1 MPVVQIGLLHTGN
14 QGVFQGLVGQTI
26 NAANVWLAQNAPG
39 TSVQLQAIRAKYAND
54 DLEQLEDDALALV
67 ADPITEIILAA
78 GGPQSAV
85 VARDATEDANSDV
98 AKRKPVVF
106 TTVTDPVGLGLRN
119 QLPAPGGTNLV
130 GMAGQTSELD
140 PRRLRILHAFV
151 TAQGPNVGN
160 KVGVLVNPLR
170 ERNHEQYE
178 ELKLEAQARALDLKK
193 RLAINVHGIRNAY
206 RFFQRKQVLGVVVTA
221 DSFFNNNRA
230 TIIQAAANRRVP
242 TIYQWKVFVEGG
254 GLISC
259 GPSIDEAYQ
268 KAGKHV
274 GMLARELPQ
283 NRLPSN
289 IDCSSPDV
297 VEVWVKRT
305 TANDLNY
312 TVFPNVLDHL
322 QVNYMP

>member
-14 QGVFQGLVGQTI
+14 QGVFQGLVDQTI

-39 TSVQLQAIRAKYAND
+39 TSVQLRSAKYARD
-54 DLEQLEDDALALV
+54 DLGQLEDDALALV
-67 ADPITEIILAA
+67 ADPNTEIILAA

-85 VARDATEDANSDV
+85 AARDATEDANPVV
-98 AKRKPVVF
+98 AQRKPVVF

-178 ELKLEAQARALDLKK
+178 GLKLEAGHLALDLKK
-193 RLAINVHGIRNAY
+193 RLAINERGIGNAY
-206 RFFQRKQVLGVVVTA
+206 RFFQRRQVLGVVVTA
-221 DSFFNNNRA
+221 DSFFNNKRA
-230 TIIQAAANRRVP
+230 TIIQAAANHRVP
-242 TIYQWKVFVEGG
+242 TIYQWKVFVDGG
-254 GLISC
+254 GLISF
-259 GPSIDEAYQ
+259 GPSIEEAYQ
-268 KAGKHV
+268 KAGEYV

-289 IDCSSPDV
+289 IACSSPNAFD
-297 VEVWVKRT
+297 VWVKRT
-305 TANDLNY
+305 TANNLNY